1 MKRILSAMG
10 SGIGITIIVTI
21 ILSLCLWF
29 LGAFLGFGES
39 HPFEGTIGRLVG
51 LAIMWIVALI
61 IVLIILLTSKKKD
74 ESLAD
79 DIVTAAEDAGLD
91 GEDEVVVAELGEMR
105 DKLKTAMATLR
116 KSKGGRKHLYQ
127 LPWYIIIGP
136 PGAGKTTA
144 IVNSGLPFPL
154 ADEIGKEAIG
164 GVGGTR
170 NCDWWFTD
178 NAVLVDTAGRYTTQE
193 SDAEADNAA
202 WIGFLGML
210 KKHRKRQPIN
220 GAMVAISLSDL
231 SMQDEITQ
239 KGHAAAVRRRLHEL
253 RENLGVRFPVYVL
266 FTKADLIAGF
276 NEFYEGVGKVEREQV
291 WGFTL
296 PVGKAKS
303 KKSPLVGFDEEFS
316 LLVERLNMQS
326 LEKMQAE
333 SDPARR
339 SMIASFPSQVS
350 SVRSTAWEFL
360 NELFQ
365 DNTYEHK
372 QFLRGIYFTSG
383 TQEGTPIDR
392 LMMGMARTF
401 GIGRQ
406 AIGSGQGTGRSYF
419 LTKLFDGVIF
429 REAGLVSAD
438 DRVERRYR
446 FTKWGAVAAVII
458 AAGFMGSMWVRSYLG
473 NADMVAQTQQQ
484 VDEYRTVV
492 VQIPASPVGDSD
504 LVSVMPALN
513 ILRDLPNNPTITER
527 PKPDGL
533 GWGLYQG
540 KVLGNQERLT
550 YRAGL
555 NHHFL
560 PRLLLRLEQQ
570 MQANINN
577 ADLLYEA
584 LKVYLTIGQVGP
596 LNRELVSNWML
607 ADWEQAFPDASR
619 EDLRADLKDHLDAL
633 MTAPMAPIALNDDLV
648 KAVQS
653 VLTQMPQS
661 QRVYNG
667 IVNSAAANELP
678 DWRLTDFGGPAI
690 SRALSR
696 SSGKQLNDGVS
707 GIYTYEGFH
716 GVFLAEALAVAS
728 RIQRE
733 SWVLGEAGQLEQSQ
747 AALIALST
755 DVLDLYYNDFVMQYD
770 TLLGDIDI
778 IPMGSLANAVE
789 VTNVLSGATS
799 PISNVLEAI
808 AQEAKLTEARTE
820 KDAASGVQAGATSV
834 GGRLLRRKL
843 KTDSRLFLEA
853 MSAAQESETGKKATP
868 PGQFVEDHYA
878 WLHQLTASQ
887 DGQPSQLDEMIDILK
902 EVYQDLSNLNFA
914 GGVGNPN
921 ETSTALP
928 RFQAAAGRI
937 TAGPL
942 KRWSTQ
948 VTVGSSGNITE
959 GTRAGINA
967 RWQEAVLPLCQ
978 RVTTNTY
985 PFKSRART
993 DASLT
998 EFSQLFAPN
1007 GEIDKFFKE
1016 NLAKHVDTRKNPWKF
1031 KKVNGADL
1039 GISQA
1044 VLTQLQRAALI
1055 KDAFFAGSPVPNVG
1069 FQMTPEALDPEARGI
1084 LLEIDGQAVTFAHRD
1099 GSPRPF
1105 AIRWPGPVGASRVTF
1120 TPAKRNSE
1128 SAITQSGP
1136 WAWFRMLDAAEVRN
1150 TNAPDRKRVIFNIG
1164 GRIAIFNMQTNTS
1177 INPFSLPTLS
1187 KFSCPKS
1194 F

>member
-1 MKRILSAMG
+1 MRKLLSALG
-10 SGIGITIIVTI
+10 SGIGITLIVTV

-29 LGAFLGFGES
+29 LGAYFAFGES
-39 HPFEGTIGRLVG
+39 RPFEGLVGSLVG
-51 LAIMWIVALI
+51 LAVMWIVALI
-61 IVLIILLTSKKKD
+61 IILILLLRTKKKD

-79 DIVTAAEDAGLD
+79 DIVTAAEDVGLD
-91 GEDEVVVAELGEMR
+91 DEDEVVVAELGEMR
-105 DKLKTAMATLR
+105 EKLKTAMTTLR

-144 IVNSGLPFPL
+144 IVNSGLQFPL
-154 ADEIGKEAIG
+154 ADEMGKEAIG

-202 WIGFLGML
+202 WLGFLNML

-220 GAMVAISLSDL
+220 GALVAISLSDL
-231 SMQDEITQ
+231 SMQDEVTQ

-253 RENLGVRFPVYVL
+253 REKLGVRFPVYVL

-276 NEFYEGVGKVEREQV
+276 NEFYEGIGKAEREQV

-296 PVGKAKS
+296 PMAKAKS
-303 KKSPLVGFDEEFS
+303 KKSPMVGFDDEFS

-326 LEKMQAE
+326 LEKMQSE

-339 SMIASFPSQVS
+339 SMIASFPSQVA
-350 SVRSTAWEFL
+350 SVRSTARDFL

-372 QFLRGIYFTSG
+372 QFLRGVYFTSG

-419 LTKLFDGVIF
+419 LTRLFDGVIF

-438 DRVERRYR
+438 DKVERRYR
-446 FTKWGAVAAVII
+446 VTKWGAIAAVILL
-458 AAGFMGSMWVRSYLG
+458 AGFMGTMWVRSYLG
-473 NADMVAQTQQQ
+473 NAEMIEQTQKQIE
-484 VDEYRTVV
+484 DYRVAAA
-492 VQIPASPVGDSD
+492 QIPASPIGDSD
-504 LVSVMPALN
+504 LVSVVPALN
-513 ILRDLPNNPTITER
+513 ILRDLPNNPTITDR

-596 LNRELVSNWML
+596 LNRELVSNWMV
-607 ADWEQAFPDASR
+607 ADWEQAFRDTNR
-619 EDLRADLKDHLDAL
+619 EGLRADLKDHLDAL
-633 MTAPMAPIALNDDLV
+633 MSAPMAPIALNDDLV
-648 KAVQS
+648 TAVQG

-667 IVNSAAANELP
+667 IINSAAAAELP
-678 DWRLTDFGGPAI
+678 QWRLTDIGGPAI
-690 SRALSR
+690 ARALSR
-696 SSGKQLNDGVS
+696 SSGKQLNDGIQ
-707 GIYTYEGFH
+707 GIYTYDGFH

-733 SWVLGEAGQLEQSQ
+733 SWVLGEAGEIEQSQ
-747 AALIALST
+747 TALISLSR
-755 DVLDLYYNDFVMQYD
+755 DVLDLYYNDFVLQYD

-799 PISNVLEAI
+799 PIANVLEAI
-808 AQEAKLTEARTE
+808 AQETKLAEDRT
-820 KDAASGVQAGATSV
+820 AAEGESAAQAGATTV

-843 KTDSRLFLEA
+843 TTDSRIFLDA
-853 MSAAQESETGKKATP
+853 MAAAQERETGKKADP

-887 DGQPSQLDEMIDILK
+887 DGQPSQLDELIDILK

-948 VTVGSSGNITE
+948 ITVGSSGNITE

-967 RWQEAVLPLCQ
+967 RWQETVLPLCQ

-985 PFKSRART
+985 PFKRRART

-998 EFSQLFAPN
+998 EFAQLFAPN

-1016 NLAKHVDTRKNPWKF
+1016 NLSKHVDTRKSPWTF
-1031 KKVNGADL
+1031 KKVNGQDL

-1055 KDAFFAGSPVPNVG
+1055 RDAFFAGSPVPNIG
-1069 FQMTPEALDPEARGI
+1069 FQMTPEALDPKARGI
-1084 LLEIDGQAVTFAHRD
+1084 LLEIDGQAVTFAHKD

-1120 TPAKRNSE
+1120 TPEKKNSE
-1128 SAITQSGP
+1128 SAISQNGP
-1136 WAWFRMLDAAEVRN
+1136 WAWFRMLDAAEVRK

-1164 GRIAIFNMQTNTS
+1164 GRIAIFQMQTTS
-1177 INPFSLPTLS
+1177 SVNPFSLAALS